1 MKITKQLS
9 DTKFEIELEPHDM
22 RNEQSIRVAHDYV
35 RFVGNSGIQTNGSLT
50 VDGPSAWCSNWI
62 RTQHE
67 VTIDIRDMVK
77 FVLPLLNKNEYC
89 TEEHL
94 LNEDGTPNYTWGNS
108 VIFFSEN
115 GEEKVYIRL
124 DRSDEWTIIPRSVYN
139 YLKNNNK

>member
-22 RNEQSIRVAHDYV
+22 RRDESIRIAHDYV
-35 RFVGNSGIQTNGSLT
+35 RFVGNGGIQTKGSIT
-50 VDGPSAWCSNWI
+50 VDGPFAWCSNWV
-62 RTQHE
+62 RAQHD
-67 VTIDIRDMVK
+67 VTIGIREMVK
-77 FVLPLLNKNEYC
+77 FVLPLLNRNEYC

-94 LNEDGTPNYTWGNS
+94 LCDDGTPNYTWGDS

-124 DRSDEWTIIPRSVYN
+124 DHKDEWTIIPRSVYN
-139 YLKNNNK
+139 RLTTRD